1 VSLETFGSYQLIK
14 RLATGGMAQI
24 FLARQVG
31 LEGFEK
37 LLVVKRILPHL
48 AENEEFVRMFL
59 DEARIAARLNH
70 PNVVQIFNL
79 GQQDDSFFLAM
90 EYIHGEDARRVWKR
104 SEQLG
109 NPLPIPLVCR
119 VVMDACAG
127 LDYAHKK
134 VDPAGNPLN
143 IVHRDISPQNILITF
158 DGGVKVV
165 DFGIAKAADQ
175 ATVTR
180 SGVLKGK
187 YSYMSPEQAA
197 GKRVDCRSDIFA
209 LGVVLYELLTG
220 TRLFKRQSDIQTLNA
235 VTTCEV
241 TPPSRVNPRVPVDL
255 EPIVMKALARE
266 PENRF
271 QEAVH
276 LQLALEDWLIER
288 RMPSSSAH
296 LSAFMQEIYAERLA
310 QEALEGTVL
319 IDELDSVS
327 SKAKEEGSPNRLR
340 PSRASM
346 ARPATPRPG
355 TGPRPTASLKPPPL
369 PPGPPDEATLSER
382 PDLSDAEPEDA
393 TRSER
398 SSRELRAAQRR
409 IPEPRP
415 TVAQTPR
422 ALSSSQRAALP
433 SEPGE
438 MSLTESALEQRR
450 RPVPVLVWAALLAFA
465 LGGVGFL
472 AYPLLK
478 GAKRPAPALSA
489 GTRTMGVD
497 PAAVL
502 PKVAGPAVVRI
513 ESSPPGA
520 TVTFDG
526 QKLPEPTPCTL
537 PTRPAGSYS
546 LVLEREGSLPLH
558 GTVEV
563 PAAGSV
569 TLPRYSLQPSAV
581 GGDRPVGEKPP
592 EQAGAETVHVVRH
605 TPRPDHRDSPRGKVS
620 LILDSLPS
628 GARIS
633 VNGAS
638 QGVTPATVELP
649 ARSTAQVRL
658 ELAGYRALSRRIRVG
673 SGARQAESLRLEPLQ
688 TPSSRGTGTVAFVV
702 SPWAE
707 VSCGT
712 YKFGD
717 TPFPEKTMAAGSY
730 QCSFTNPKLGTRTRA
745 VEVRPNTRIV
755 VAVKFTDSP

>member
-1 VSLETFGSYQLIK
+1 
-14 RLATGGMAQI
+14 
-24 FLARQVG
+24 
-31 LEGFEK
+31 
-37 LLVVKRILPHL
+37 
-48 AENEEFVRMFL
+48 
-59 DEARIAARLNH
+59 
-70 PNVVQIFNL
+70 VVQIFNL

-134 VDPAGNPLN
+134 ADPSGNPLN

-241 TPPSRVNPRVPVDL
+241 TPPSQVNPRVPVDL

-266 PENRF
+266 PEHRF
-271 QEAVH
+271 QEAVE

-327 SKAKEEGSPNRLR
+327 SKAKEEGSPNRVR
-340 PSRASM
+340 PSRPSTP
-346 ARPATPRPG
+346 RPATPRPA

-369 PPGPPDEATLSER
+369 PPGPPDESTLSER
-382 PDLSDAEPEDA
+382 PNLLDEEPEDA

-398 SSRELRAAQRR
+398 SSRDLRAAQRR
-409 IPEPRP
+409 IPEPRL

-422 ALSSSQRAALP
+422 ALSTSQRAALP

-438 MSLTESALEQRR
+438 LSLTESALEKRQ
-450 RPVPVLVWAALLAFA
+450 RPVPVLVWAALVAFA
-465 LGGVGFL
+465 LGGAGFL

-478 GAKRPAPALSA
+478 GSRPPPHPVSTGTRPAVVES
-489 GTRTMGVD
+489 T
-497 PAAVL
+497 
-502 PKVAGPAVVRI
+502 VAGPAVVRI
-513 ESSPPGA
+513 DSSPTGA
-520 TVTFDG
+520 RVTFDG
-526 QKLPEPTPCTL
+526 EKLAQPTPCAL
-537 PTRPAGSYS
+537 PTRPAGTYS

-563 PAAGSV
+563 PAAGAV
-569 TLPRYSLQPSAV
+569 TLPSYALQPSAV
-581 GGDRPVGEKPP
+581 GGDSQGGEKTPD
-592 EQAGAETVHVVRH
+592 ETGESVHVVRH
-605 TPRPDHRDSPRGKVS
+605 TTHPEHRDAHRGKVS
-620 LILDSLPS
+620 LVLDSNPS
-628 GARIS
+628 GARLS
-633 VNGAS
+633 VNGAA

-673 SGARQAESLRLEPLQ
+673 SGAQQAESLRLEPLP
-688 TPSSRGTGTVAFVV
+688 TPTSRGTGTVAFVV

-707 VSCGT
+707 VSCGA

-745 VEVRPNTRIV
+745 VEVRPNARIV